1 MYFSIVYFYAA
12 KVHIRFN
19 RRSPLSEEDWESLP
33 PHVKNIYLKMEMN
46 IPICSGS
53 VCCVMIA
60 TNHFTPITY
69 HDVHEILRLTYLIA
83 WSHHQT
89 NIAWFPLSS
98 NAWKT
103 IVYSVFM
110 HVILILHIY
119 VRLYLSTWFISISI
133 TSSKSIHFISNG
145 WIYYL
150 TTK

>member
-1 MYFSIVYFYAA
+1 MQPKYISDSIEE
-12 KVHIRFN
+12 VHSQRKIERAC
-19 RRSPLSEEDWESLP
+19 
-33 PHVKNIYLKMEMN
+33 HHMLK
-46 IPICSGS
+46 IFTWKWRWTYPYVQCS

-83 WSHHQT
+83 WSHPQT